1 MGEPLVS
8 PIKALCSPWER
19 RKWGRGGLVVG
30 LAFSYPFQW
39 PEHGKEQAS
48 TPPCPLLVTDQ
59 PGRQFRRGS
68 VARPPR
74 HPPLQAAFN
83 SRLATKAAL
92 LDLNVQVL
100 SHDGSMSP
108 VLDRKETALKLARS
122 RGLLRAKEAA
132 AAGVDRSTLARLC
145 ESGLLERLER
155 GLYGLPSAAVREHVD
170 LEIVAKRVPQAVF
183 CLLTALRLHGLGTQ
197 QPRRVWIC
205 LPRGTHTPTLQF
217 PPLQVIHVE
226 AALHRQQRQAIRSG
240 PIRLKVYGVEK
251 TLVDCFRYRQRLGM
265 EPVLEALKDAISQR
279 RLNVDELWRQAQ
291 AQRMQRV
298 MAPYLEAL
306 L

>member
-1 MGEPLVS
+1 MT
-8 PIKALCSPWER
+8 R
-19 RKWGRGGLVVG
+19 RAQLI
-30 LAFSYPFQW
+30 
-39 PEHGKEQAS
+39 
-48 TPPCPLLVTDQ
+48 T
-59 PGRQFRRGS
+59 
-68 VARPPR
+68 
-74 HPPLQAAFN
+74 
-83 SRLATKAAL
+83 
-92 LDLNVQVL
+92 NVQVL
-100 SHDGSMSP
+100 SHDGPMTP
-108 VLDRKETALKLARS
+108 VLDRKETALKLAR
-122 RGLLRAKEAA
+122 RKGLLRTGEAA

-145 ESGLLERLER
+145 EHGVLERLER
-155 GLYGLPSAAVREHVD
+155 GLYGLPAAAVREHVD

-205 LPRGTHTPTLQF
+205 LPRGVHRPALQF
-217 PPLQVIHVE
+217 PLLEVIHVQPE
-226 AALHRQQRQAIRSG
+226 LHRLQVETLRSG

-251 TLVDCFRYRQRLGM
+251 TLVDCFRHRRKLGM
-265 EPVLEALKDAISQR
+265 EPVLEALKDAINQR